1 MWNDECGMMNVECGM
16 WNDECGMMNVECGMW
31 NDEWASA
38 NDQLPAARSQYLNFE
53 SLNL

>member
-1 MWNDECGMMNVECGM
+1 MWNDECGMMNVEC
-16 WNDECGMMNVECGMW
+16 DVECGMW